1 MIESSFIAGA
11 LGNILFGLKSLPQ
24 VIHCYKTKSTTGLS
38 PIMLIADFGGNVAC
52 TYYIY
57 KTVGFEIWWQFV
69 NYGFA
74 TLFLIILFVMMYYYK
89 NYEDSHNA

>member
-1 MIESSFIAGA
+1 MELSFLAGA
-11 LGNILFGLKSLPQ
+11 IGNILFGFKSLPQ
-24 VIHCYKTKSTTGLS
+24 VIQCFRTKSTSGLS
-38 PIMLIADFGGNVAC
+38 LGMLLADFGGNIAC

-74 TLFLIILFVMMYYYK
+74 TLWLIVLLVMIRIYK
-89 NYEDSHNA
+89 